1 MFRYVL
7 TTALLLS
14 SSLIQAQPLITLG
27 TGFDVSVNKAR
38 IKAFE
43 ISWFFDK
50 SASTSL
56 LIAYDT
62 NSDGKFS
69 GKEKVELIAMLKQFE
84 AQDYLLHLKAE
95 TLKIKPE
102 SITAIRVSV
111 LDTLVSIHF
120 GVTLTEPVNLQTTGL
135 SLAFFPSERV
145 AIDPSSMMFQ
155 INGMLAKNCSVKTL
169 ENPSLDSHN
178 WHHIFCSR

>member
-1 MFRYVL
+1 MFRYFL
-7 TTALLLS
+7 TTALFLTFQFA
-14 SSLIQAQPLITLG
+14 QAQTLITLG
-27 TGFDVSVNKAR
+27 TGFDIRVNKAQ

-43 ISWFFDK
+43 VSWHFDK

-84 AQDYLLHLKAE
+84 PQDYFLHLKE
-95 TLKIKPE
+95 GNVDIKPD

-111 LDTLVSIHF
+111 FDTLVSMQF
-120 GVTLTEPVNLQTTGL
+120 GVSLAKSVNLQTTGL
-135 SLAFFPSERV
+135 SLAFASSKRV
-145 AIDPSSMMFQ
+145 AIDQTAMRFQ
-155 INGMLAKNCSVKTL
+155 LNGMLAQNCSVKTL
-169 ENPSLDSHN
+169 ENQSVDSHN
-178 WHHIFCSR
+178 WQHVLCRR

>member
-1 MFRYVL
+1 MFRYFL

-14 SSLIQAQPLITLG
+14 FSLIQAQPLITLG
-27 TGFDVSVNKAR
+27 TGFDISVNKAQ

-43 ISWFFDK
+43 ISWYFNK

-62 NSDGKFS
+62 NSDGRFS

-84 AQDYLLHLKAE
+84 PQDYFLHLKAE

-102 SITAIRVSV
+102 SITAIRVNVFDS
-111 LDTLVSIHF
+111 LVSMQF
-120 GVTLTEPVNLQTTGL
+120 GVSLAEPVNLQTTGL
-135 SLAFFPSERV
+135 SLAFIPSERV
-145 AIDPSSMMFQ
+145 AIDQSSMKFQ

-169 ENPSLDSHN
+169 ENPPVDSHN
-178 WHHIFCSR
+178 WQQVFCSR